1 MNVYLA
7 GKVGGRKWEVVKPLS
22 NVEWVA
28 SDGSNHSEH
37 LWGTGGFIPWDK
49 IGQES
54 LTWGGDDAIKQII
67 VADCLVAYLD
77 THDCYG
83 TIVELTL
90 AVGASSLDAVIL
102 TAQDLHRVGEVEKAL
117 DYLHEIAIQYPEW
130 GARLQATA
138 EDLRGS
144 P

>member
-1 MNVYLA
+1 MTAAPDLLCEKRD
-7 GKVGGRKWEVVKPLS
+7 G
-22 NVEWVA
+22 VA
-28 SDGSNHSEH
+28 
-37 LWGTGGFIPWDK
+37 T
-49 IGQES
+49 
-54 LTWGGDDAIKQII
+54 
-67 VADCLVAYLD
+67 
-77 THDCYG
+77 
-83 TIVELTL
+83 LTL
-90 AVGASSLDAVIL
+90 NRPERKNAMTPQMLCLLAEAWQDLERDDEVRAVIL